1 MSYSV
6 DMFVAK
12 INYKLPKLASI
23 TCNSKIFLL
32 QEKKLRKETN
42 QIQLTHFNFTKYW
55 QLGIKIKQPPNDL
68 VIAIFEING
77 KKSS

>member
-42 QIQLTHFNFTKYW
+42 QIQLTHFNFTKY
-55 QLGIKIKQPPNDL
+55 
-68 VIAIFEING
+68 
-77 KKSS
+77 

>member
-32 QEKKLRKETN
+32 QEKKVEKGNKPNTTYTFQFY
-42 QIQLTHFNFTKYW
+42 QILTIRHQN
-55 QLGIKIKQPPNDL
+55 
-68 VIAIFEING
+68 
-77 KKSS
+77 